1 MEGVDWLNGG
11 RCGMKP
17 FPIWDGIMGLI
28 CCWNKSKGAS
38 VLLVGHKVETAVVV
52 EDVVSVG
59 VEG

>member
-1 MEGVDWLNGG
+1 
-11 RCGMKP
+11 MKP

-38 VLLVGHKVETAVVV
+38 VLVGSKVETAVVV